1 MSARVH
7 CSAEVLA
14 VTGPAVVDRARAVAG
29 EFNCARCGRA
39 GDARSAPANLIAA
52 RDGSGVV
59 VLQLVHQECGA
70 SLVADV
76 EAIGVDD
83 LADGGADVTSH
94 ALLFPGPATG
104 QDMACLI
111 IDTTYSLTRALPSG
125 DLDDFLTGALLA
137 RGWQLL
143 TPAAESLPFLD
154 NVVVDTTDR
163 GGRVVLLNAGS
174 DPEVV
179 LDRLPHSTPQWRAAV
194 TRGATMMLLA
204 GRAGGAPMDDA
215 KFETAIASGA
225 LVGCFAA
232 VV

>member
-1 MSARVH
+1 M
-7 CSAEVLA
+7 
-14 VTGPAVVDRARAVAG
+14 TGPAVVDRARAVAG
-29 EFNCARCGRA
+29 EFNCARCGRG
-39 GDARSAPANLIAA
+39 GDARTAPANLIAV
-52 RDGSGVV
+52 RDGRGVV
-59 VLQLVHQECGA
+59 VLQLVHLQCSP

-76 EAIGVDD
+76 ATIGLDD
-83 LADGGADVTSH
+83 LTDGSADVTSH

-104 QDMACLI
+104 QDMAGLI

-143 TPAAESLPFLD
+143 TPAAESLPFLH

-179 LDRLPHSTPQWRAAV
+179 LDRLPDSTPQWRAAV

-204 GRAGGAPMDDA
+204 GRAGGAPMGHP
-215 KFETAIASGA
+215 KFETAIEAGA